1 MSAKTLLS
9 RTLYFVRQSMIY
21 EQIKRQAME
30 NVPFARLAGVQ
41 VVEVGRGQGQTRL
54 TQRPELCNHVGTL
67 HAAALFALG
76 ETASGLAMAGAL
88 APVILAVRPVAS
100 DARIRYLKPA
110 RGTIT
115 ALGRVAGEPDA
126 LVRELQQQG
135 KLRFEVT
142 VALADEAGVQVAE
155 MAVEWHARLER

>member
-9 RTLYFVRQSMIY
+9 RTLYLVSKRMVFD
-21 EQIKRQAME
+21 QIRRQAME

-41 VVEVGRGQGQTRL
+41 VVEVGRGQGRTRL
-54 TQRPELCNHVGTL
+54 TQRSELCNHVGTL

-88 APVILAVRPVAS
+88 APVILGVRPVAS

-115 ALGRVAGEPDA
+115 AQGCVGGDPDA

-135 KLRFEVT
+135 KLRFEVA
-142 VALADEAGVQVAE
+142 VALTDEAGVQVAE
-155 MAVEWHARLER
+155 MVVEWHARLER